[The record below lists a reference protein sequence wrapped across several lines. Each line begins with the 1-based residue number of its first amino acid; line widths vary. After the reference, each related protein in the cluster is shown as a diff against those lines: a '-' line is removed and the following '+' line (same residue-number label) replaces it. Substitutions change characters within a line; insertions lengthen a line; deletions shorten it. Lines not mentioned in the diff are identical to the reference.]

1 MLDCQYLKR
10 FESLLI
16 FHYDFLN
23 FKSSAKILSQLYIFL
38 FTSRCLFP
46 LYRYF
51 TDFVVS
57 FKLKFIFNLAKCDL
71 KLTLSQQINA
81 LTAPR
86 YFSESTKNVVS
97 ALHDGDSGPFVVT
110 FGMEGLSLKA
120 ISRSSHQ
127 KLTFAV
133 LLRQPTA
140 QHASMY
146 FSRQNDWFFEILR
159 SFRHQLVQ
167 YTLDLVE
174 RSFLR
179 KFV

>member
-10 FESLLI
+10 FESLFT
-16 FHYDFLN
+16 FHFDFLN

-46 LYRYF
+46 LSRYF

-57 FKLKFIFNLAKCDL
+57 FKLKFIFNPAKCDQKYL

-86 YFSESTKNVVS
+86 SFSESTKNVVS

-110 FGMEGLSLKA
+110 FGMEGLSLKEEK
-120 ISRSSHQ
+120 RSSHQ
-127 KLTFAV
+127 KLPFTV
-133 LLRQPTA
+133 LLRQSTA
-140 QHASMY
+140 QHASMF
-146 FSRQNDWFFEILR
+146 FSRQN
-159 SFRHQLVQ
+159 
-167 YTLDLVE
+167 Y
-174 RSFLR
+174 
-179 KFV
+179 

>member
-16 FHYDFLN
+16 FHHDFLN
-23 FKSSAKILSQLYIFL
+23 FKSSAKILGQLYIFL
-38 FTSRCLFP
+38 FTSRCLSP
-46 LYRYF
+46 LSRYF

-57 FKLKFIFNLAKCDL
+57 FKLKFIFNPAKCDQNYL

-86 YFSESTKNVVS
+86 YFSESTENVVS
-97 ALHDGDSGPFVVT
+97 TLHNGDSGPFVVT

-120 ISRSSHQ
+120 ILRSSHQ
-127 KLTFAV
+127 KLPFAV

-140 QHASMY
+140 EHAAMF
-146 FSRQNDWFFEILR
+146 FSRQND
-159 SFRHQLVQ
+159 
-167 YTLDLVE
+167 
-174 RSFLR
+174 
-179 KFV
+179 